1 MEVGLEL
8 VRVGPNSGDFEQ
20 FTQKEVADNELIS
33 TCVNHGKPGHESNMA
48 FINEDEEC
56 PLCVGGSGP
65 TGFEDPDYDEQNS
78 NGWSDNIEKY

>member
-1 MEVGLEL
+1 MTE
-8 VRVGPNSGDFEQ
+8 
-20 FTQKEVADNELIS
+20 IS
-33 TCVNHGKPGHESNMA
+33 VPLQSNMA